1 MASKY
6 GLTAYTIGKTV
17 REAVNGVTASKYKID
32 GSEYDITVKSQE
44 YLRENLSNFK
54 NILISTPAGIKIPV
68 EYVADIYID
77 KGPIFIER
85 MDQVRTIRVTS
96 AIFGRDLRSI
106 SQDIEA
112 GLEGIYFPNGYS
124 YKIGGMNEELNSAF
138 KNLGLA
144 ILLAIV
150 LVYMVMAS
158 QFESFAHPFII
169 MFAVPLAIAGG
180 GLGLFITRNPVS
192 VPALIGGIML
202 TGIVV
207 NNGIVLIDY
216 TNHLKKNEGIS
227 YYEALLMAGPT
238 RLRPILMTT
247 LTTVLGLLPLALGIG
262 EGSEAIEPL
271 AIVVVFGLLI
281 ATMLTLVFVPVL
293 LLIFVGIKEKFSK
306 KFLKDEVFLD
316 E

>member
-1 MASKY
+1 M
-6 GLTAYTIGKTV
+6 
-17 REAVNGVTASKYKID
+17 
-32 GSEYDITVKSQE
+32 
-44 YLRENLSNFK
+44 
-54 NILISTPAGIKIPV
+54 
-68 EYVADIYID
+68 
-77 KGPIFIER
+77 
-85 MDQVRTIRVTS
+85 
-96 AIFGRDLRSI
+96 RSI
-106 SQDIEA
+106 SKDIET
-112 GLEGIYFPNGYS
+112 GLEDVYFPNGYS

-180 GLGLFITRNPVS
+180 GLGLFVTRNPVS

-216 TNHLKKNEGIS
+216 TNHLKKNENIS
-227 YYEALLMAGPT
+227 YYEALLIAGPT

-262 EGSEAIEPL
+262 EGSEGHSSPCDCCCIWSFNFYNADFSICSSFTSY
-271 AIVVVFGLLI
+271 ICRYKRK
-281 ATMLTLVFVPVL
+281 
-293 LLIFVGIKEKFSK
+293 IFKEIF
-306 KFLKDEVFLD
+306 ER
-316 E
+316 